1 MESLKELYEWFL
13 EAEEEDEEED
23 DEEPSEAT
31 EDSSNSTLKKED
43 SSSPPKHSV
52 VPLYLSSTPAE
63 EEYVPHSLHFP
74 PAVLK
79 SLAKHQTE
87 ISYASDASP
96 LPPLCCSDSESSLD
110 DLSDESFRSSS
121 ETSSRRLSFNSK
133 VEVREYSLTVG
144 NHPCCEDSL
153 PLSLDW
159 EHADAYDKDIAESKH
174 RDVHYKFP
182 PRLSL
187 EQRSLRLR
195 SVSDLDEQTIE
206 MVDELV
212 EEHRRKKSHLLS
224 QGPCVLMGLLQR
236 SWSRLS
242 AIRGADDEEEDEYE
256 VDDEEEV
263 EDEEEDEDEDDQ
275 QQAPPP
281 SSKDD
286 GASLLTE
293 VGPVVY
299 NLPAQQ
305 NYCTDPFSV

>member
-13 EAEEEDEEED
+13 EDEEEEEEEDEE
-23 DEEPSEAT
+23 SAEAN
-31 EDSSNSTLKKED
+31 EDSSSTSTLKKD
-43 SSSPPKHSV
+43 SSSPPPKHS
-52 VPLYLSSTPAE
+52 VPLYLSSTLAE
-63 EEYVPHSLHFP
+63 EEYVPHSLLFP
-74 PAVLK
+74 PSVLE
-79 SLAKHQTE
+79 SLEKHQTE
-87 ISYASDASP
+87 ISDASDASP

-121 ETSSRRLSFNSK
+121 ETSLSRRLSFNSK

-195 SVSDLDEQTIE
+195 SVSDLDEETIE
-206 MVDELV
+206 MVDALV
-212 EEHRRKKSHLLS
+212 EEHRRKKSHLLLS
-224 QGPCVLMGLLQR
+224 QGPCRLIGFLQR
-236 SWSRLS
+236 SLSRLS
-242 AIRGADDEEEDEYE
+242 AIRGADDEEEDQYE
-256 VDDEEEV
+256 VDDEN
-263 EDEEEDEDEDDQ
+263 EDENDQ
-275 QQAPPP
+275 QQVQPP

-286 GASLLTE
+286 GTSLLTE
-293 VGPVVY
+293 GGPVVD

-305 NYCTDPFSV
+305 NYCTDPFGV